1 MKTKIKIYGKLG
13 RKFRNEFE
21 FFNISKPSDSIKA
34 INSIY
39 PDFRIEIQNQS
50 QNGIEYQMI
59 VNGEILDSWK
69 MVNEK
74 KRIETIEIAPTIIG
88 SDPVTIVTS
97 LVVSLVVAGITYL
110 MTPIPEIVP
119 QEMTQE
125 VSASSQSYIFGSNAN
140 LAAQGQSVPLRYG
153 LLRIGSSIISSR
165 ITNENF
171 YTKGNTSKYIE
182 GLYSTDFAPASG
194 PELFYDR
201 NFFNS
206 QTFNLN
212 SISEP
217 QPILPPPTSPFPTTP
232 T

>member
-21 FFNISKPSDSIKA
+21 FFNISKPIDCIKA

-39 PDFRIEIQNQS
+39 PNFRIEIQNQS

-69 MVNEK
+69 TVNERK
-74 KRIETIEIAPTIIG
+74 TIQTIEIAPTIIG
-88 SDPVTIVTS
+88 AGPETWAYII
-97 LVVSLVVAGITYL
+97 VSLVVAGITYL

-125 VSASSQSYIFGSNAN
+125 ISPTSQSYVFGSNAN
-140 LAAQGQSVPLRYG
+140 LASQGQAVPLRYG

-171 YTKGNTSKYIE
+171 YTKGNTSRYIE
-182 GLYSTDFAPASG
+182 GLYST
-194 PELFYDR
+194 
-201 NFFNS
+201 NF
-206 QTFNLN
+206 
-212 SISEP
+212 
-217 QPILPPPTSPFPTTP
+217 TP
-232 T
+232 TESRDIGPPKIDVIQN

>member
-21 FFNISKPSDSIKA
+21 FFNISKPIDCVKA

-69 MVNEK
+69 TINEK
-74 KRIETIEIAPTIIG
+74 KRIETIEIAPTIVG
-88 SDPVTIVTS
+88 SEPTTILVS
-97 LVVSLVVAGITYL
+97 LVVSLAVAGIMYL

-125 VSASSQSYIFGSNAN
+125 ISPTSQSYVFGSNVN
-140 LAAQGQSVPLRYG
+140 LAAQGQAVPLRYG
-153 LLRIGSSIISSR
+153 LLRIGSSIVSSR
-165 ITNENF
+165 IRNKDF
-171 YTKGNTSKYIE
+171 YSAGNSLFDYKE
-182 GLYSTDFAPASG
+182 GLYSTRFG
-194 PELFYDR
+194 NR
-201 NFFNS
+201 NINEF
-206 QTFNLN
+206 
-212 SISEP
+212 
-217 QPILPPPTSPFPTTP
+217 LP
-232 T
+232 